1 MMSNK
6 LKKNSNKKYVKQN
19 NEENQFVINL
29 EKNYKKITIILKMF
43 LEKLQELMI
52 IQILIK
58 KEIKNGI
65 KFH

>member
-43 LEKLQELMI
+43 LEKL
-52 IQILIK
+52 
-58 KEIKNGI
+58 
-65 KFH
+65 